1 MARDTTSNDSDN
13 AHPASNEQ
21 SALSAVQAAAVAIDR
36 LAELTSND
44 LQGVTRVEPT
54 EDGWLVEIEALE
66 DRRIPP
72 SADIIALYEVEIDF
86 DENLLASRRIK
97 RYTRGSIDIEPRN
110 QR

>member
-66 DRRIPP
+66 DRRIPR

-97 RYTRGSIDIEPRN
+97 RYTRGSTDIAPRN
-110 QR
+110 QQ

>member
-13 AHPASNEQ
+13 VHSASNEQ
-21 SALSAVQAAAVAIDR
+21 PALTAAQAAAVAIER

-72 SADIIALYEVEIDF
+72 SADIMALYEVEIDF

-97 RYTRGSIDIEPRN
+97 RYTRGSTDIELRN

>member
-1 MARDTTSNDSDN
+1 MSEDSDN
-13 AHPASNEQ
+13 ARSASNEQ
-21 SALSAVQAAAVAIDR
+21 PALTAAQAAAVAVEC

-44 LQGVTRVEPT
+44 IKGVTRVEPT

-72 SADIIALYEVEIDF
+72 SADIMALYEVEIDF
-86 DENLLASRRIK
+86 DENLLAYRRIK
-97 RYTRGSIDIEPRN
+97 RYSRGSTDIEPRV

>member
-13 AHPASNEQ
+13 AHSASNEHMDLT
-21 SALSAVQAAAVAIDR
+21 AAQAAAVAIQR
-36 LAELTSND
+36 LTELTSND
-44 LQGVTRVEPT
+44 IQGITRVEPI

-72 SADIIALYEVEIDF
+72 SADIMALYEVEIDF

-97 RYTRGSIDIEPRN
+97 RYSRGSTDIDAGN